1 MCAHVSFKNYYS
13 DLLAFE
19 KASIPAHF
27 NIPSIDDWNEKIS
40 QMDSLKNNQAIII
53 KELLDKISNSSD
65 HVSLTLK
72 TIFERAETASSD
84 ELSLAR
90 FRKETGNP
98 PGKKQDPLGD
108 QISWEQLL
116 KKIKPSDNL
125 ILVTHDKDYL
135 VKFQGKCFLNPLLVA
150 DLVKIKFSLS
160 NLCCYE
166 KLIDGLATYKKI
178 QKPTIYFPDAID
190 AKRISEIE
198 QTIINTTTTVCSA
211 TLPPLGTSGTI
222 WPILK

>member
-1 MCAHVSFKNYYS
+1 
-13 DLLAFE
+13 
-19 KASIPAHF
+19 
-27 NIPSIDDWNEKIS
+27 
-40 QMDSLKNNQAIII
+40 
-53 KELLDKISNSSD
+53 
-65 HVSLTLK
+65 
-72 TIFERAETASSD
+72 
-84 ELSLAR
+84 
-90 FRKETGNP
+90 
-98 PGKKQDPLGD
+98 
-108 QISWEQLL
+108 
-116 KKIKPSDNL
+116 
-125 ILVTHDKDYL
+125 
-135 VKFQGKCFLNPLLVA
+135 LNPLLVA